1 MVPAVRDQSDLWL
14 TVDDFFF
21 YFASLRD
28 QIDTTWHFHGPK
40 WLFTLWFLLLFATFF
55 RWWDCCFSPTRATSI
70 SFIFI
75 GCHESWLYWWL
86 YHVLVNMTII
96 SWLLKL
102 KCACVG
108 NLFFLIKQNLVIA
121 FEKSNCLSSLVWL
134 LHTSIGN
141 NALIHTTSF

>member
-1 MVPAVRDQSDLWL
+1 M
-14 TVDDFFF
+14 TFFF
-21 YFASLRD
+21 LILHLSMTKLIPLHTFTGQSGCLLFDFYFFLP
-28 QIDTTWHFHGPK
+28 HFLGGVLLPEQP
-40 WLFTLWFLLLFATFF
+40 LFLLFLLGVM
-55 RWWDCCFSPTRATSI
+55 SPD
-70 SFIFI
+70 FI
-75 GCHESWLYWWL
+75 GGYIMYLS
-86 YHVLVNMTII
+86 NMTII

-141 NALIHTTSF
+141 NTLIHTTSF